1 MWELIEAA
9 QALEACIGE
18 GHQGLYGLGKKRD
31 INYSANRPPLL
42 KKGKSGMFNQ
52 FKKKWATTVGSHLTN
67 KQMEG

>member
-9 QALEACIGE
+9 QTLEACIGE

-52 FKKKWATTVGSHLTN
+52 FKKK
-67 KQMEG
+67 